1 MTIVKAIALAALT
14 GTLAFAPQAAFADSQ
29 KGGQAGEHGNSA
41 AAKADKATKSDAR
54 AAAKADRAAAKTADQ
69 DTNDAD
75 EADEGED
82 TASTTKLRAGPIIS
96 AIKSGKVT
104 SDTTELSGSV
114 TEIDLSELPGNSEAG
129 VIKALQGAGL
139 TDAQTTITNA
149 STNPDV
155 QAALEN
161 VDEENAQYA
170 YVDANGTLVVVV
182 P

>member
-29 KGGQAGEHGNSA
+29 KGGQSGEHGNSA

-54 AAAKADRAAAKTADQ
+54 AAAKTDRAAAKAADQ
-69 DTNDAD
+69 DTDDAD
-75 EADEGED
+75 DED
-82 TASTTKLRAGPIIS
+82 SASTTKLRAGPIIS

-104 SDTTELSGSV
+104 SDTTSLSGSV
-114 TEIDLSELPGNSEAG
+114 TEVDLSELPGNSEAG

-139 TDAQTTITNA
+139 SDAQTTISNA